1 VVLIFISNGKCL
13 SVITGIDKHQKLGMI
28 QLYQIYTGIVKCCGF
43 NMAST
48 TVTYTL
54 SGLPT
59 RKSQTLLGPGM
70 EVVYRLTLQYHVYD
84 TDDWSWCTEK
94 LQFYK
99 DKFHEKMGCGIPF
112 CTLYNPIFHS
122 HGWNAV

>member
-28 QLYQIYTGIVKCCGF
+28 KMYQIYTGLVKCPGF

-59 RKSQTLLGPGM
+59 RKSQTSLGPGM
-70 EVVYRLTLQYHVYD
+70 KVMYRLTLQYHVSD
-84 TDDWSWCTEK
+84 TDDWSWCIEK
-94 LQFYK
+94 LQFY
-99 DKFHEKMGCGIPF
+99 
-112 CTLYNPIFHS
+112 
-122 HGWNAV
+122 